1 MQSCTLLID
10 NSPTF
15 PTWWEL
21 IWNVIS
27 GKTHSC
33 LTDTA
38 VSITEA
44 LFTSMWV
51 WTLQSIK
58 ACLALCTF
66 GPNDIPFTWTLP
78 LLITLCVTRVSSF
91 GRTLARPKMEAQD
104 NRSSTWC
111 RREGTR
117 SFQKKK
123 KTNAK
128 LNFVL
133 MISKLTYNLSVK
145 TQRSLAGIC
154 HIWDLSLQVYKCT
167 GLLDHTVTTLTPQ
180 GHTYKADSHLKK
192 SGGRSCHGIVRIL
205 DQLYFSCS
213 FHSAHSQG
221 CHHTHNCLL
230 NHYSHTLK
238 KQLWRKYILSVI
250 TRSFRL
256 KPSCKDR
263 MYSY

>member
-1 MQSCTLLID
+1 MLID

-15 PTWWEL
+15 PTWWEQ

-66 GPNDIPFTWTLP
+66 GTNDIPFAWTLP
-78 LLITLCVTRVSSF
+78 LFITLCVTRVSSF
-91 GRTLARPKMEAQD
+91 RRTLARPKKETQD
-104 NRSSTWC
+104 NRSSHDA
-111 RREGTR
+111 EDKVQGV
-117 SFQKKK
+117 SKQ

-128 LNFVL
+128 LNLVL
-133 MISKLTYNLSVK
+133 MLSKLTYNLSVK
-145 TQRSLAGIC
+145 TQRSLASIC
-154 HIWDLSLQVYKCT
+154 RIWDLSLQVYKCT

-213 FHSAHSQG
+213 FHSVHSQG
-221 CHHTHNCLL
+221 SHHTHNCLL

-238 KQLWRKYILSVI
+238 K
-250 TRSFRL
+250 
-256 KPSCKDR
+256 
-263 MYSY
+263 